1 MTTLYKYIKRSLK
14 QASNKKVRPREFQEG
29 DFMPKKVLFFQP
41 DSRGKWT
48 PKYEGPYAMT
58 LTIMDSDKLTGPINA
73 GAVKKYS
80 VKKKGAR

>member
-14 QASNKKVRPREFQEG
+14 QASNKKVRPHEFQEG
-29 DFMPKKVLFFQP
+29 NF

-48 PKYEGPYAMT
+48 PNYEDLCEMT
-58 LTIMDSDKLTGPINA
+58 LTIMDGDKLTRSKNA

-80 VKKKGAR
+80 VKKVAAR